1 MHGAKNLNP
10 EINFENYCPQA
21 GGRCSVTGRLWP
33 FPDRDG
39 ETGPVARLWRKG
51 ILIPDL
57 MVAFEINVAGVLA
70 RRGYPMLR

>member
-1 MHGAKNLNP
+1 MLRDGPALAIP
-10 EINFENYCPQA
+10 
-21 GGRCSVTGRLWP
+21 G
-33 FPDRDG
+33 RDG

-57 MVAFEINVAGVLA
+57 MVAFEINVAGVIA

>member
-1 MHGAKNLNP
+1 M
-10 EINFENYCPQA
+10 
-21 GGRCSVTGRLWP
+21 TGRLWP

-39 ETGPVARLWRKG
+39 ETGPVTRLQREG

-57 MVAFEINVAGVLA
+57 MVAFEINVADVIV

>member
-1 MHGAKNLNP
+1 M
-10 EINFENYCPQA
+10 
-21 GGRCSVTGRLWP
+21 TGRLWP

-39 ETGPVARLWRKG
+39 ETSPVTRLLRKE

-57 MVAFEINVAGVLA
+57 MVAFEINVAGVIA

>member
-1 MHGAKNLNP
+1 M
-10 EINFENYCPQA
+10 
-21 GGRCSVTGRLWP
+21 TGRLWP

-39 ETGPVARLWRKG
+39 ETSPVARLWRKG

-57 MVAFEINVAGVLA
+57 MVAFEINVAGVIA